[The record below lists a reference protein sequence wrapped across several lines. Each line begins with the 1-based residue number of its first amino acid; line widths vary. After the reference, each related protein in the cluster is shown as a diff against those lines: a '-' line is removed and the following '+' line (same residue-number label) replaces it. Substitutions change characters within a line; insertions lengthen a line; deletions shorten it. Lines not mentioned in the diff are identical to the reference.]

1 MEIRVLAKVVTPNFD
16 EALTAFADS
25 ASAYGAF
32 APSAL
37 YRQVL
42 AGRVTRENLEQEV
55 TVANEAAVEE
65 AGECAPQFAPAGMY
79 CGKVSDLTWQLPGKA
94 MEVACAASDQDFP
107 EFGKSSLAVVF
118 GSGRSQVALLCGQR
132 ECALVVWVPVN
143 VLDDE
148 STWAGRITPVED
160 IVHKLSF

>member
-1 MEIRVLAKVVTPNFD
+1 MEIRVLVIAVSKSFNDVV
-16 EALTAFADS
+16 EAFANS

-37 YRQVL
+37 YRLVL

-55 TVANEAAVEE
+55 TVANESAVEE

-79 CGKVSDLTWQLPGKA
+79 CGKVSDLTWQLPGKVL
-94 MEVACAASDQDFP
+94 EVACAASDQDFS

-118 GSGRSQVALLCGQR
+118 GSGRSQVGMLCGER
-132 ECALVVWVPVN
+132 EFALVVWVPADVT
-143 VLDDE
+143 DDD
-148 STWAGRITPVED
+148 STWAKRIGPVEELG
-160 IVHKLSF
+160 HKLSF